1 MASIKLPGHLR
12 PATKRWFA
20 SVLEDYDLD
29 PHHIRLLTLAGEA
42 WDRGQA
48 AREIID
54 RDGMTFDD
62 RFGQPK
68 ARPEIGIERDSRT
81 SFARL
86 LRELALDIEAP
97 TDAPRPPRTADYG
110 SRR

>member
-1 MASIKLPGHLR
+1 MASVKPPAHLQ
-12 PATKRWFA
+12 PATRKWFT

-42 WDRGQA
+42 WDRGQQ
-48 AREIID
+48 AREVVA

-86 LRELALDIEAP
+86 LRELALDIDAP
-97 TDAPRPPRTADYG
+97 ADAPRPPRTADYG